1 MPFRDALEAASP
13 SVSTGVSTS
22 DWQRALPV
30 LRGRRVILRELRAS
44 DAASLFAMVSTEEVS
59 RFINP
64 PPSTVEGFSNFIA
77 WAQQQ
82 RAAGTYVC
90 FAVTLPEYEGAIGLF
105 QVRQVGTTFDIAE
118 WGFVLGS
125 PFWGT
130 GLFVESAALI
140 LDFVF
145 GTLGSRRLEAR
156 AAVLNGRGN
165 GALLKIGAAHEGV
178 LRRSF
183 VRRGELLDQ
192 ALYAIL
198 DSEWQALRA
207 TRPTTDVLLV
217 H

>member
-1 MPFRDALEAASP
+1 MPFRAGIENAAP
-13 SVSTGVSTS
+13 VASVSVTAS
-22 DWQRALPV
+22 DWQRTLPV
-30 LRGRRVILRELRAS
+30 LRGRRVTLRELRAV

-64 PPSTVEGFSNFIA
+64 PPSTVGGFSNFIT
-77 WAQQQ
+77 WTQQQ
-82 RAAGTYVC
+82 RAAGSYVC

-130 GLFVESAALI
+130 GVFAESAELV
-140 LDFVF
+140 LDFIF

-165 GALLKIGAAHEGV
+165 GALLKIGAAYEGV
-178 LRRSF
+178 LRKSF
-183 VRRGELLDQ
+183 VRGGELLDQ

-198 DSEWQALRA
+198 DSEWQARCA
-207 TRPTTDVLLV
+207 ARCGPQAPLV